1 MSELTPNDI
10 VNKEF
15 KKSLSGYNVQ
25 EVDDFMQICSD
36 ALFHAIEEKKRQQA
50 VIDDLQK
57 QVENNRR
64 QDDFIKSAL
73 ILAEK
78 TADETRMSARKDAE
92 LLRREIEIELQRE
105 RTELATL
112 KQKQSAML
120 AEVRAALYSQL
131 ALLESQEKKFTPPE
145 SVG

>member
-64 QDDFIKSAL
+64 QEDFIKSAL

>member
-36 ALFHAIEEKKRQQA
+36 TLFHAIEEKKRQQA
-50 VIDDLQK
+50 IIEDLQK

-64 QDDFIKSAL
+64 QEDFIKSAL

-145 SVG
+145 NVG

>member
-36 ALFHAIEEKKRQQA
+36 ALFHAIEEKIRQQA
-50 VIDDLQK
+50 VIDELQK

-64 QDDFIKSAL
+64 QEDFIKSAL

-92 LLRREIEIELQRE
+92 LQRREIEIELQRE
-105 RTELATL
+105 RTELAAL
-112 KQKQSAML
+112 KQKQCAML

-145 SVG
+145 NAG

>member
-1 MSELTPNDI
+1 
-10 VNKEF
+10 
-15 KKSLSGYNVQ
+15 
-25 EVDDFMQICSD
+25 MQICSD

-64 QDDFIKSAL
+64 QEDFIKSAL

>member
-1 MSELTPNDI
+1 MSNITPNDI

-15 KKSLSGYNVQ
+15 KKSLSGYNTQ
-25 EVDDFMQICSD
+25 EVDDFMQACSD
-36 ALFHAIEEKKRQQA
+36 TLFHGIEEIKRLQT
-50 VIDDLQK
+50 VIDELQK
-57 QVENNRR
+57 QVSNYRSQE
-64 QDDFIKSAL
+64 DFIKQAL

-78 TADETRMSARKDAE
+78 TADETRSSARKEAD
-92 LLRREIEIELQRE
+92 LMRREIEIELQRE

-112 KQKQSAML
+112 RQKQCAML

-145 SVG
+145 NAG